1 MVPCTLSG
9 MLTLMMEGGA
19 CNAAILMSDE
29 DDGMQN
35 MACHCAAKLNA
46 ICPKPPTEDD
56 ELEAITI

>member
-1 MVPCTLSG
+1 